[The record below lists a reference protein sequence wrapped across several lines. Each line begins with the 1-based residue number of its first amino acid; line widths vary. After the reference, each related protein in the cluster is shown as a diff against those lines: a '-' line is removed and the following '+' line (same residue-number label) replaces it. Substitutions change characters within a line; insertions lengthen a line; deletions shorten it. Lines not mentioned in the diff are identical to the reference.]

1 MHGKITEV
9 WLVESTQQNKKA
21 WNNGTYESWV
31 NRFGTPKE
39 ASEKIKQDP
48 IKRIGTAFKFM
59 GEDIKGKR
67 IINLLGSNG
76 NKAVALG
83 LLGADVTVVDFSS
96 ENERYATDLANQAG
110 VTLTYIV
117 SDVLN
122 LPTHELAGQYD
133 LVFME
138 FGILHY
144 FTDLNPL
151 FHLVHTLL
159 IDGGIMILQ
168 DFHPVST
175 KLITSKGTTANIR
188 KHKVTGDYFDT
199 ALIEKDVSHSK
210 FSDSEH
216 VDETSQKVYLRN
228 WTLGEIVTT
237 IASEDLTIKVLEE
250 LPNLSSEVFDKGIP
264 KTFTIVAKKEG

>member
-1 MHGKITEV
+1 M
-9 WLVESTQQNKKA
+9 ESTQQNNKA

-39 ASEKIKQDP
+39 AIAKIKQDP
-48 IKRIGTAFKFM
+48 KKRIGTPFKYM
-59 GEDIKGKR
+59 GEDLEGKR

-76 NKAVALG
+76 NKAVALA

-96 ENERYATDLANQAG
+96 ENERYALELANHAG
-110 VTLTYIV
+110 VEIRYIV

-122 LPTHELAGQYD
+122 LPAYELANQYD

-144 FTDLNPL
+144 FTDLCPL
-151 FHLVHTLL
+151 FHVVHSLL
-159 IDGGIMILQ
+159 NDGGMLILQ

-175 KLITSKGTTANIR
+175 KLIISKGTTANIR
-188 KHKVTGDYFDT
+188 KHKVAGDYFDT
-199 ALIEKDVSHSK
+199 TLVEKDVSHSK
-210 FSDSEH
+210 YSDPEYIN
-216 VDETSQKVYLRN
+216 ETDQKVYLRN
-228 WTLGEIVTT
+228 WTLGEIVTA
-237 IASEDLTIKVLEE
+237 IANEGLTIKVLEE

-264 KTFTIVAKKEG
+264 KTFTIAAQK

>member
-1 MHGKITEV
+1 M
-9 WLVESTQQNKKA
+9 ESTQQNKKA

-59 GEDIKGKR
+59 GEDIKGKS

-76 NKAVALG
+76 NKAVALA
-83 LLGADVTVVDFSS
+83 LLGANVTVVDFSF
-96 ENERYATDLANQAG
+96 ENERYATELAKQAG
-110 VTLTYIV
+110 VELKYIV

-122 LPTHELAGQYD
+122 LPSHELANQYD

-144 FTDLNPL
+144 FTDLSPL
-151 FHLVHTLL
+151 FNLVHSLL
-159 IDGGIMILQ
+159 NNGGMMILQ

-175 KLITSKGTTANIR
+175 KLITSRGTTANIR
-188 KHKVTGDYFDT
+188 KHKVTGDYFDMS
-199 ALIEKDVSHSK
+199 LIEKDVSHSK
-210 FSDSEH
+210 YSDSEH
-216 VDETSQKVYLRN
+216 IDETAQKVYLRN
-228 WTLGEIVTT
+228 WTLGEIVTS
-237 IASEDLTIKVLEE
+237 IASAGLTIKVLEE
-250 LPNLSSEVFDKGIP
+250 LPNMSSEVFDKGIP
-264 KTFTIVAKKEG
+264 KTFTVIAKK